1 MAEPELIHTGV
12 GWRKVATSEASA
24 ETKASFTI
32 PVIDLSDLG
41 HSDIE
46 RRRDVAAQIYE
57 ACANVGFFYISNHGV
72 SEELTTTAFS
82 EAARFFDLPLEE
94 KKKLDFDLHEEF
106 WGYEALDGGKTRED
120 NLSIAR
126 RCLANVADRSTRVHE
141 LGLRTSSRSSAR

>member
-94 KKKLDFDLHEEF
+94 KKS
-106 WGYEALDGGKTRED
+106 WT
-120 NLSIAR
+120 
-126 RCLANVADRSTRVHE
+126 STYM
-141 LGLRTSSRSSAR
+141 RSSGAMRLLTAGKLVKTIYP